1 MSEDTA
7 RVDARAAKLMTTS
20 LIVSLLE
27 RGLLEPEELRRI
39 VEDVAHSEVHNPD
52 DPAFHSAVAREV
64 EVIAMAS
71 YAVDTPSRW
80 GDLLDPYDR
89 SANRGLG

>member
-1 MSEDTA
+1 MSDDTA
-7 RVDARAAKLMTTS
+7 RVDARAAKLLVTS

-27 RGLLEPEELRRI
+27 RGVLDPEELRRI
-39 VEDVAHSEVHNPD
+39 VEDVAHTELQNHG

-80 GDLLDPYDR
+80 ADFLGPYDR
-89 SANRGLG
+89 PVGRGGK